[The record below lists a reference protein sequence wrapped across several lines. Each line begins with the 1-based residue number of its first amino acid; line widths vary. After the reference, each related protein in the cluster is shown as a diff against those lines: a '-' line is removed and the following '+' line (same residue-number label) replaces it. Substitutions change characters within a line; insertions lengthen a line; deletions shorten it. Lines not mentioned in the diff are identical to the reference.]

1 MAAIDVPS
9 SQVTLAKKKRRTGI
23 EREEAK
29 WGFIFIAP
37 WIFGFIVFTFFPIL
51 ASLFFSLTN
60 YNPIHIDQ
68 MQFLGIDN
76 YIRMFSDPLIGQSVM
91 VTLKFAIISVPL
103 GLAIPLGLAV
113 LVNSKNLFG
122 KNFFRTLFYLPYMIP
137 VVAGVVVWGGILNSS
152 SGWLNLILK
161 NVFGII
167 GPSWFQDENW
177 VIPALV
183 IMGFWGVGNTM
194 LIMLSGL
201 QNVPTELYE
210 AATVDGAG
218 AIRKFFSITVPMI
231 TPIIFYN
238 LVLALIGSF
247 QYFTQAYIISNGRG
261 DPNFATLFYNLYLYQ
276 QSFSYLNMGY
286 GCAMAWA
293 MFIVVILLTV
303 VLFST
308 SRRWVYYASGD

>member
-1 MAAIDVPS
+1 MAAINATS
-9 SQVTLAKKKRRTGI
+9 SQAVPTKAKKKSGVA
-23 EREEAK
+23 REEAK
-29 WGFIFIAP
+29 WGWIFISP
-37 WIFGFIVFTFFPIL
+37 WILGFLVFTFFPIM

-68 MQFLGIDN
+68 MSFIGLTN
-76 YIRMFSDPLIGQSVM
+76 YLRMFNDALVGQSVL
-91 VTLKFAIISVPL
+91 VTLKFALISVPL
-103 GLAIPLGLAV
+103 GLAIPLGLAL
-113 LVNSKNLFG
+113 LVNSRHLFG
-122 KNFFRTLFYLPYMIP
+122 KSMFRTLFYLPYMIP
-137 VVAGVVVWGGILNSS
+137 VVAGVVVWGGILNSD
-152 SGWLNLILK
+152 SGWLNIILK

-167 GPSWFQDENW
+167 GPAWFQDENW
-177 VIPALV
+177 VVPALV

-210 AATVDGAG
+210 AATMDGASG
-218 AIRKFFSITVPMI
+218 PRKFLNITLPMI
-231 TPIIFYN
+231 SPIIFYN
-238 LVLALIGSF
+238 LTLALIGSF

-276 QSFSYLNMGY
+276 QSFSYLDMGY

-293 MFIVVILLTV
+293 MFIVVLLLTA

-308 SRRWVYYASGD
+308 SRRWVYYAGGD

>member
-1 MAAIDVPS
+1 MAAVDLPVTQIAVP
-9 SQVTLAKKKRRTGI
+9 KKKKSGI
-23 EREEAK
+23 ERTEAR
-29 WGFIFIAP
+29 WGLIFIAP
-37 WIFGFIVFTFFPIL
+37 WIFGFLVFTFFPII
-51 ASLFFSLTN
+51 ASLIFSMTN

-68 MQFLGIDN
+68 TAFLGLQN
-76 YIRMFSDPLIGQSVM
+76 YIQMFNDPMIGRSIG
-91 VTLKFAIISVPL
+91 VTLKFAVISVPL
-103 GLAIPLGLAV
+103 GLAIPIGLAV
-113 LVNSKNLFG
+113 LVNSPKLFAKNI
-122 KNFFRTLFYLPYMIP
+122 FRTLFYLPYMIP
-137 VVAGVVVWGGILNSS
+137 VVAAVVVWGGILNSS
-152 SGWLNLILK
+152 SGWLNMILK

-210 AATVDGAG
+210 AATVDGASG
-218 AIRKFFSITVPMI
+218 LRKFLSITIPMI

-238 LVLALIGSF
+238 LVLSLIGSF

-261 DPNFATLFYNLYLYQ
+261 DPNFATMFYNLYLYQ

-293 MFIVVILLTV
+293 MFLVVLLLTV
-303 VLFST
+303 VLFTT
-308 SRRWVYYASGD
+308 SRRWVYYAGGD